1 MFTLM
6 GHRVEY
12 LGVTGDQG
20 VDLIAINEDVRIAVK
35 VEKYDLDNQVGV
47 STIQEVYAGKTI
59 HDCQDAQVITTS
71 TFTKAALEMAEK
83 LRIKCQ
89 KGKAFENTVLTTAEL
104 KYGVK

>member
-1 MFTLM
+1 M
-6 GHRVEY
+6 GHKVEY
-12 LGVTGDQG
+12 LGATGDQG
-20 VDLIAINEDVRIAVK
+20 VDLIAINEGARVAVQVK
-35 VEKYDLDNQVGV
+35 KHDLDDQVGV

-83 LRIKCQ
+83 LQVKCQ